1 MPQAIPIA
9 MIAITV
15 ASTAY
20 SVAGSIQSGQQQAAM
35 AEAQGKQSAMQGEM
49 ANLQARSQA
58 AEMQNQET
66 RLRATQVAQA
76 AANGVS
82 LDSDSFLNVVAATAS
97 KAELDRAQVLRN
109 GLISQAAGQAQQSTY
124 SAAAGNYRTSGYT
137 NAGASLLKGAT
148 SVAGTAS
155 AAGWFDA
162 PAGGGGTP
170 STFSTYS
177 GAARQATNQ

>member
-9 MIAITV
+9 MVAITA

-20 SVAGSIQSGQQQAAM
+20 SVIGSIQSGQQQAAM
-35 AEAQGKQSAMQGEM
+35 AEAQGKQAAMQGEM

-58 AEMQNQET
+58 AEMQNQQT

-109 GLISQAAGQAQQSTY
+109 GLISRAAGLAQQSAY
-124 SAAAGNYRTSGYT
+124 SAAADNYRTSGYA

-148 SVAGTAS
+148 SIAGTAS

-162 PAGGGGTP
+162 PKTGGTP
-170 STFSTYS
+170 STYSVYS
-177 GAARQATNQ
+177 GSARQATNQ

>member
-124 SAAAGNYRTSGYT
+124 STAAGNYRTSGYT

>member
-1 MPQAIPIA
+1 MPQAIPVA
-9 MIAITV
+9 MIAITI

-35 AEAQGKQSAMQGEM
+35 AEAQGKQAAMHGEM

-109 GLISQAAGQAQQSTY
+109 GLLARRLDRLS
-124 SAAAGNYRTSGYT
+124 
-137 NAGASLLKGAT
+137 SLRILQPPAT
-148 SVAGTAS
+148 IGLLAI
-155 AAGWFDA
+155 
-162 PAGGGGTP
+162 PTP
-170 STFSTYS
+170 E
-177 GAARQATNQ
+177 QVC